1 MTDLFPRTNALRLGY
16 EPEQVAEFFDEARLA
31 YERPGSPDAEV
42 SPLEVRRAAFDLK
55 HGGYSTV
62 AVDAALDRLELA
74 FATRTR
80 DIYVRTHGQDAWMK
94 NLAERAQTLY
104 PRLRRPAGDRFAHP
118 ATLKHGYDAREV
130 DAVMAR
136 ITAFFDTGRVL
147 EADEIRAITF
157 GSKTG
162 SRAYDERTVD
172 AFLART
178 VDILLGVIPA

>member
-1 MTDLFPRTNALRLGY
+1 MTDLFPRNNALRLGY
-16 EPEQVAEFFDEARLA
+16 QPDQVAEFFDEARLA
-31 YERPGSPDAEV
+31 YERPGSPDPEV
-42 SPLEVRRAAFDLK
+42 SPLDVRRAAFDLK

-80 DIYVRTHGQDAWMK
+80 EIFVRAHGQDEWMK
-94 NLAERAQTLY
+94 SLAERAQVLY
-104 PRLRRPAGDRFAHP
+104 PRLRRPAGARFEHP
-118 ATLKHGYDAREV
+118 ENFKHGYDARQV
-130 DAVMAR
+130 DAIIAR
-136 ITAFFDTGRVL
+136 ITSFFDTGQPL
-147 EADEIRAITF
+147 EANELRAVAF

-162 SRAYDERTVD
+162 VRAYDERTVD